1 MERSD
6 LSVSPNGGSQDSSAD
21 SEFGNDLE
29 TLHCRP
35 VTREILREARS
46 HVGHRDDGLPY
57 TEYRQGDGGSFALLG
72 CPNGSGVIRML
83 IDHCDALGRKTI
95 ASVCVVNDSPPV
107 IYFVLA
113 ECDITAP
120 ASKSKRSQAG
130 QERAAKRHQKNPP
143 GEGQGSGC
151 FDIA

>member
-6 LSVSPNGGSQDSSAD
+6 LSVSPNGGSRDSSAD
-21 SEFGNDLE
+21 SEFGNHLE

-35 VTREILREARS
+35 VTREILREVTS
-46 HVGHRDDGLPY
+46 HVSHSDDGLPY

-72 CPNGSGVIRML
+72 CPIGSGVICML

-95 ASVCVVNDSPPV
+95 ASVCVVNDSPPG

-143 GEGQGSGC
+143 GKGQGTGC

>member
-1 MERSD
+1 MLATGMMGFPIRNTGKEMAGLSRS
-6 LSVSPNGGSQDSSAD
+6 
-21 SEFGNDLE
+21 
-29 TLHCRP
+29 
-35 VTREILREARS
+35 
-46 HVGHRDDGLPY
+46 
-57 TEYRQGDGGSFALLG
+57 
-72 CPNGSGVIRML
+72 SGVRMAAVIRML

-107 IYFVLA
+107 IYYVLA

-143 GEGQGSGC
+143 GEGQGTGC